1 MAEEQAYHVNKGLE
15 CIKALRARPLDSQVV
30 EEALAAWV
38 ETSEGQTLD
47 RMSPDE
53 AEADYQD
60 IGKPC
65 FSATGPGKSSKPRS
79 HNQEPGGSNI
89 CDGELGALMDDTPMH
104 NTEIQRYHVYD
115 HSGEKVEGVEDADSI
130 LVQSGADDG
139 VEFWG
144 GDEES
149 ENSDVDPGEFDPE
162 GNAPADWRSS
172 PIPPTTRA
180 SDVETVEGD
189 EIQKLL
195 EDQSRA
201 RKMTKAGKT
210 LVVPPIPSHERSI
223 ASEKPI
229 KKGTDVKSVSSGT
242 MTESSSTGGATQ
254 PVQKSPWGPSG
265 PNASA
270 ENALASASNALLTQ
284 GSKTGS
290 GTTVSQMSQSNTGNE
305 DDYDDELFSD
315 IQDIKT
321 ALAKLHEDQQI
332 MIARLESLLSLKG
345 EIDSIKKQI
354 NKQNI
359 SISTIEGHLSSIM
372 IAIPGFGKDPNDPTA
387 DVDINPDLRPI
398 IGRDSGRALAEVLKK
413 PASDRQ
419 PKGTG
424 KSGIESKG
432 LLKKEFQLKPIEKK
446 SSSAIRF
453 VPDGSAASRS
463 VIRSIIKSSHLG
475 EDRKNYLMSL
485 LNDIQGSKDLAQFHQ
500 MLVKIIKN

>member
-15 CIKALRARPLDSQVV
+15 CIKALRARPLDPLVV

-47 RMSPDE
+47 RMSSDE
-53 AEADYQD
+53 AEADHQD
-60 IGKPC
+60 ISKPC
-65 FSATGPGKSSKPRS
+65 FPAAGPGKSSMSRC
-79 HNQEPGGSNI
+79 HDQGLGGSNS
-89 CDGELGALMDDTPMH
+89 CDEELGAFIGDSSMH
-104 NTEIQRYHVYD
+104 STEVQHYHVYD

-139 VEFWG
+139 VEVWG

-149 ENSDVDPGEFDPE
+149 ENSDVDPGEPDPE
-162 GNAPADWRSS
+162 GSAPADWGSS
-172 PIPPTTRA
+172 PISPATRA

-195 EDQSRA
+195 EDQSRI

-210 LVVPPIPSHERSI
+210 LVVPPIPSQERPT

-229 KKGTDVKSVSSGT
+229 KKGTDVKSTSSGT
-242 MTESSSTGGATQ
+242 MAESSSTGGATR
-254 PVQKSPWGPSG
+254 PALKSQWGPSG

-270 ENALASASNALLTQ
+270 ENALASASNVSPTQ
-284 GSKTGS
+284 GSKTES
-290 GTTVSQMSQSNTGNE
+290 GTTTSRISQSNIEPE

-321 ALAKLHEDQQI
+321 ALAKLHDDQQI
-332 MIARLESLLSLKG
+332 IITRLESLLSLKG

-354 NKQNI
+354 SKQNI
-359 SISTIEGHLSSIM
+359 SISTIEGHLSSVM

-413 PASDRQ
+413 PASERQ
-419 PKGTG
+419 SKDTG
-424 KSGIESKG
+424 KLGIESKG

-453 VPDGSAASRS
+453 VPDGSVASRS

-475 EDRKNYLMSL
+475 EDRKDYLMSL

-500 MLVKIIKN
+500 MLVKILKN

>member
-15 CIKALRARPLDSQVV
+15 CIKALRAQPLDPLVV
-30 EEALAAWV
+30 EEALAEWV
-38 ETSEGQTLD
+38 ETSEERMLD
-47 RMSPDE
+47 RTTSDKT
-53 AEADYQD
+53 EADHQD
-60 IGKPC
+60 LGEPC
-65 FSATGPGKSSKPRS
+65 FPTTRPGKSSKSRS
-79 HNQEPGGSNI
+79 HDQGPGESNS
-89 CDGELGALMDDTPMH
+89 CDGELGALMDEPPLH
-104 NTEIQRYHVYD
+104 NTEVQRYHVYD
-115 HSGEKVEGVEDADSI
+115 HSGEKVEGIEDADSI

-139 VEFWG
+139 VELWG

-149 ENSDVDPGEFDPE
+149 ENSDVDPSELDPE
-162 GNAPADWRSS
+162 RGTPADWRSS
-172 PIPPTTRA
+172 PISAATRA
-180 SDVETVEGD
+180 SDVETIEGD

-210 LVVPPIPSHERSI
+210 LVVPPIPSHERPVV
-223 ASEKPI
+223 SEKPI
-229 KKGTDVKSVSSGT
+229 KKGTDVKSASSGM
-242 MTESSSTGGATQ
+242 MTESSSTGGATRL
-254 PVQKSPWGPSG
+254 VQKSQWGPSG
-265 PNASA
+265 PNVSA
-270 ENALASASNALLTQ
+270 GNAPVSVSSASLTQ
-284 GSKTGS
+284 GPKTGS
-290 GTTVSQMSQSNTGNE
+290 GTTISQISQNNTGTE

-315 IQDIKT
+315 IQDIKA
-321 ALAKLHEDQQI
+321 ALAKLHEDQQVI
-332 MIARLESLLSLKG
+332 ITRLESLLSLKG

-398 IGRDSGRALAEVLKK
+398 IGRDSGRALVEVLKK

-419 PKGTG
+419 SKDTG

-453 VPDGSAASRS
+453 VPDGGVASRD

-475 EDRKNYLMSL
+475 EDRKDYLMSL

>member
-15 CIKALRARPLDSQVV
+15 CIKALRARPLDPLVV

-38 ETSEGQTLD
+38 ETSEEQTLD
-47 RMSPDE
+47 RMSSDE
-53 AEADYQD
+53 TEADHQD
-60 IGKPC
+60 LGESYLP
-65 FSATGPGKSSKPRS
+65 TTRPGKSSKSRS
-79 HNQEPGGSNI
+79 HDQGPGESNS
-89 CDGELGALMDDTPMH
+89 CDGELGALMDDPPMH

-115 HSGEKVEGVEDADSI
+115 HSGEKIEGVEDADST
-130 LVQSGADDG
+130 LVQSGTDDG
-139 VEFWG
+139 VELRG

-149 ENSDVDPGEFDPE
+149 EDSDVDSGELDPE
-162 GNAPADWRSS
+162 GGTPADWGSS
-172 PIPPTTRA
+172 PISTGTRA
-180 SDVETVEGD
+180 SDVETIEGD

-195 EDQSRA
+195 EAQSLA
-201 RKMTKAGKT
+201 RKMTKVGKT
-210 LVVPPIPSHERSI
+210 LVVPPIPSHERQV

-229 KKGTDVKSVSSGT
+229 KKGTDVKSVSSGM
-242 MTESSSTGGATQ
+242 MTESSLTGGATQ

-265 PNASA
+265 PNVSA
-270 ENALASASNALLTQ
+270 ENAPVSVSNAPLTQ

-290 GTTVSQMSQSNTGNE
+290 GTTISQISQNNTGTE

-315 IQDIKT
+315 IQDIKA
-321 ALAKLHEDQQI
+321 ALAKLHEDQQVI
-332 MIARLESLLSLKG
+332 ITRLESLLSLKG

-398 IGRDSGRALAEVLKK
+398 ISRDSGRALAEVLKK

-419 PKGTG
+419 SKDTG
-424 KSGIESKG
+424 KLGIESKG

-453 VPDGSAASRS
+453 VPDGGVASRG

>member
-15 CIKALRARPLDSQVV
+15 CIKALRARPLDPLVV

-38 ETSEGQTLD
+38 ETSEGETLD
-47 RMSPDE
+47 RMSSDE
-53 AEADYQD
+53 TEADHQ
-60 IGKPC
+60 GVSKPC
-65 FSATGPGKSSKPRS
+65 CPATGPGKSSKSRS
-79 HNQEPGGSNI
+79 HDQGSGESNS
-89 CDGELGALMDDTPMH
+89 CDEGLGALMDDSPIH
-104 NTEIQRYHVYD
+104 NTEVQRYHVYD
-115 HSGEKVEGVEDADSI
+115 HGGEKVEGVEDADSI
-130 LVQSGADDG
+130 LVQSVADDG

-149 ENSDVDPGEFDPE
+149 ENSDVDPGELDPE
-162 GNAPADWRSS
+162 GSAPADWGSS
-172 PIPPTTRA
+172 PISAATRA
-180 SDVETVEGD
+180 SDVETIEGD

-195 EDQSRA
+195 EDQSRIRRMA
-201 RKMTKAGKT
+201 KAGKT
-210 LVVPPIPSHERSI
+210 LVVPPIPSHERPT
-223 ASEKPI
+223 ALDKPI
-229 KKGTDVKSVSSGT
+229 KKGTGAKSASSGT
-242 MTESSSTGGATQ
+242 MTESSSTGGATR
-254 PVQKSPWGPSG
+254 PAQKSPWGPSG
-265 PNASA
+265 PNVSVG
-270 ENALASASNALLTQ
+270 NALVSVSNASLTQ

-290 GTTVSQMSQSNTGNE
+290 GTAVSQISQSNTGTE

-315 IQDIKT
+315 IQDIKA
-321 ALAKLHEDQQI
+321 ALAKLHEDQQVI
-332 MIARLESLLSLKG
+332 ITRLESLLSLKG

-359 SISTIEGHLSSIM
+359 GISTIEGHLSSIM

-419 PKGTG
+419 SKDTG

-432 LLKKEFQLKPIEKK
+432 LLKREFQLKPIEKN

-453 VPDGSAASRS
+453 VPDSSVASRS
-463 VIRSIIKSSHLG
+463 VIRSIIKASHLG
-475 EDRKNYLMSL
+475 EDRKNYLMGL

-500 MLVKIIKN
+500 MLAKIIKN

>member
-15 CIKALRARPLDSQVV
+15 CIKALRARPLDPLVV

-38 ETSEGQTLD
+38 ETSDEQTPG
-47 RMSPDE
+47 RMSSDE
-53 AEADYQD
+53 AEADHQD
-60 IGKPC
+60 LGKPC
-65 FSATGPGKSSKPRS
+65 LPTTGPGKSSKSRS
-79 HNQEPGGSNI
+79 HDQGPGESNS
-89 CDGELGALMDDTPMH
+89 CDGELGTLMDDPSMH
-104 NTEIQRYHVYD
+104 STEVQCYHVYD

-149 ENSDVDPGEFDPE
+149 EGSDVDPGELDPE
-162 GNAPADWRSS
+162 GSTPANRGSS
-172 PIPPTTRA
+172 PISAATRA
-180 SDVETVEGD
+180 SDVETIEGD
-189 EIQKLL
+189 AIQKLL

-201 RKMTKAGKT
+201 RNMTKAGKT
-210 LVVPPIPSHERSI
+210 LVVPQIPYHGGPV

-229 KKGTDVKSVSSGT
+229 KKGTDVKSASSGM
-242 MTESSSTGGATQ
+242 MTESSSTGGAIRSA
-254 PVQKSPWGPSG
+254 QKSLWGPSG

-270 ENALASASNALLTQ
+270 GNALVSVSNASLTQ
-284 GSKTGS
+284 GLKIGS
-290 GTTVSQMSQSNTGNE
+290 GTTISQISQNNTGTE

-315 IQDIKT
+315 IQDIKA
-321 ALAKLHEDQQI
+321 ALAKLHEDQQVI
-332 MIARLESLLSLKG
+332 ITRLESLLLLKG
-345 EIDSIKKQI
+345 EVDSIKKQI

-413 PASDRQ
+413 PASGRQ
-419 PKGTG
+419 SKDTG

-453 VPDGSAASRS
+453 VPDGSVASRS

-500 MLVKIIKN
+500 MLKKIIKN

>member
-15 CIKALRARPLDSQVV
+15 CIKALRARPLDPQVV

-47 RMSPDE
+47 RVSSDE

-60 IGKPC
+60 IGKPR
-65 FSATGPGKSSKPRS
+65 FPATRPGKSSKS
-79 HNQEPGGSNI
+79 HGHDQGPGESNS
-89 CDGELGALMDDTPMH
+89 CDGELGALMDEPSMHDT
-104 NTEIQRYHVYD
+104 EVQRYHVYD
-115 HSGEKVEGVEDADSI
+115 HGGEKVEGVGDADSI
-130 LVQSGADDG
+130 LVQSGADDC

-149 ENSDVDPGEFDPE
+149 ENSDVDPGELDPE
-162 GNAPADWRSS
+162 GNAPADWGSS
-172 PIPPTTRA
+172 PISPTTRA

-195 EDQSRA
+195 EDQSRIQ
-201 RKMTKAGKT
+201 KMTKAGKT
-210 LVVPPIPSHERSI
+210 LVVPPIPPHERPT
-223 ASEKPI
+223 APGKPI

-254 PVQKSPWGPSG
+254 PAQRPPWGPSG

-270 ENALASASNALLTQ
+270 ENALASVSNASMTQ

-290 GTTVSQMSQSNTGNE
+290 GTTASQMSQSNTGNE

-321 ALAKLHEDQQI
+321 ALAKLHEDQKI
-332 MIARLESLLSLKG
+332 IITRLESLLSLKG

-354 NKQNI
+354 SKQNI

-413 PASDRQ
+413 PSSDRQ
-419 PKGTG
+419 SKDPS

-432 LLKKEFQLKPIEKK
+432 LLKKEFQLKPIGNK